1 MAAKIMIQGTGSGRG
16 KSLTVA
22 ILCRMLS
29 NEGLKV
35 APFKSVNFTAVTYRD
50 GGFEFGYSQALQA
63 VAARTKPS
71 PLFNPITPKPWVDG
85 TLTVFIM
92 GKPVV
97 KGVRL
102 TSDYILTSGGG
113 AGGHAATMQAFS
125 EEAMEAVVREA
136 LSRLEEEYDVIVIE
150 GSGPIKVRGLG
161 AMSKAVEFANMRV
174 AKIAGAPVYMIAN
187 TPDSARGM
195 LSMLSDD
202 ELSMIKGLIVNPV
215 EAFKITEELGFK
227 VTPELAWSYGKAV
240 YGDLGKPIVAVLPYL
255 RELEGL
261 PELDPVPAAPTVPL
275 DLWDAM
281 VEEIARRVKDY
292 VDLDAIKRDAGLA

>member
-1 MAAKIMIQGTGSGRG
+1 MASKIMIQGTGSGRG

-29 NEGLKV
+29 NEGFKV

-50 GGFEFGYSQALQA
+50 GGLEFGYSQALQA
-63 VAARTKPS
+63 VAARVKPS

-85 TLTVFIM
+85 TLTVFIL

-102 TSDYILTSGGG
+102 TSDYILTSGRRGED
-113 AGGHAATMQAFS
+113 AVKAFD
-125 EEAMEAVVREA
+125 EEAMEAVVRES

-161 AMSKAVEFANMRV
+161 AMSRAVEFANMRV
-174 AKIAGAPVYMIAN
+174 ARIANAPVYMIAN

-195 LSMLSDD
+195 LSMLND
-202 ELSMIKGLIVNPV
+202 EEAGMIKGLIVNPV

-227 VTPELAWSYGKAV
+227 VTPELAWGYGRAV
-240 YGDLGKPIVAVLPYL
+240 FGDLGKPIVAVLPYL

-275 DLWDAM
+275 DLWDSI
-281 VEEIARRVKDY
+281 VEGLARKLKDY
-292 VDLDAIKRDAGLA
+292 VNLNAIKECAGLK